1 MRKFS
6 LINERNQE
14 YPLNGEN
21 GVYFFNP
28 EGLGYAMNTET
39 ASTGN
44 GFFKLTTKKESQSAV
59 SGTMIFMPVSR
70 SHEGIVHNLNGSYKK
85 ISTIVTR
92 ATWQTSPSDTADRV
106 FHKVARPS
114 MYPYYY
120 DNILNKPGYITGV
133 LNYTGSN
140 IKHYVSNIYLK
151 DVSSNYRMPEGTVYC
166 AELYDEAEYERSG
179 TLVTGVSPT
188 GCPPQIA
195 LIFTQS
201 VPASKVAGGGIFNIS
216 AGVYLPK
223 YRYVTLEGTTQI
235 YTCVSGFVMKSI
247 DTISPIRNF
256 TAYDSYSEFISFV
269 ESSEKLILSYNPNG
283 TEYSE
288 TYYADVS
295 VTRVEKSELAQEDS
309 LCIEIEFSRL
319 SMWYTVVEATV
330 LDYMAKDAIFTTSVD
345 PYASKVCFDLYMT
358 DVSFTG
364 PLSIKAVDAETEVVL
379 YTSTLSFDSK
389 LHTFPSVYY
398 SGKIGEKEIRIV
410 STQIQ
415 QGRGTEFDGV
425 RYSDLT
431 SDVFIEIP
439 DGRSIKLVVDTSM
452 NPDKEYLSERV
463 ILKVYRYY
471 RSV

>member
-1 MRKFS
+1 MREFS

-28 EGLGYAMNTET
+28 EGLGYEMDTET

-44 GFFKLTTKKESQSAV
+44 GFFKLTTKKEAQSAI
-59 SGTMIFMPVSR
+59 SGSMIFMPGSR
-70 SHEGIVHNLNGSYKK
+70 SHEFIMHNLNGSYNR
-85 ISTIVTR
+85 ISTIVTG
-92 ATWQTSPSDTADRV
+92 ATWQTSPSDKPDRV
-106 FHKVARPS
+106 FHKMA
-114 MYPYYY
+114 YPYGYTYYY

-151 DVSSNYRMPEGTVYC
+151 DVSSNYRMSEGTVYC

-195 LIFTQS
+195 LIFTQA
-201 VPASKVAGGGIFNIS
+201 VPASKVAGGLAGIS

-223 YRYVTLEGTTQI
+223 YRYVTLEGNTQVF
-235 YTCVSGFVMKSI
+235 TCVSGFVMKAIS
-247 DTISPIRNF
+247 TITPVRDF

-269 ESSEKLILSYNPNG
+269 ESAEKLILSYSPNG

-295 VTRVEKSELAQEDS
+295 VTRVEKSELAQEKS
-309 LCIEIEFSRL
+309 LPIKVEFSRL
-319 SMWYTVVEATV
+319 SMWYTVTEATV
-330 LDYMAKDAIFTTSVD
+330 LDYMAKDALFTTSVD

-364 PLSIKAVDAETEVVL
+364 PLSIKAVDAETGVVL
-379 YTSTLSFDSK
+379 YTSTLSFDSNV
-389 LHTFPSVYY
+389 HTFPSVYY

-410 STQIQ
+410 STQVQ
-415 QGRGTEFDGV
+415 QGRGAEFDGV

-439 DGRSIKLVVDTSM
+439 DGRSIKFVVDASM